1 MDLGSSS
8 SLSPTDPSEAFD
20 YNSIAQFNG
29 FMPSNHE
36 TYDNI
41 EWDGL
46 AAQFML
52 GSSSTA
58 PPPTGDQHLPPSF

>member
-1 MDLGSSS
+1 VTESRADSCSP
-8 SLSPTDPSEAFD
+8 SL
-20 YNSIAQFNG
+20 QNG
-29 FMPSNHE
+29 IIPSNHD

-52 GSSSTA
+52 GSTSTA
-58 PPPTGDQHLPPSF
+58 PPTTDDQHLPHF